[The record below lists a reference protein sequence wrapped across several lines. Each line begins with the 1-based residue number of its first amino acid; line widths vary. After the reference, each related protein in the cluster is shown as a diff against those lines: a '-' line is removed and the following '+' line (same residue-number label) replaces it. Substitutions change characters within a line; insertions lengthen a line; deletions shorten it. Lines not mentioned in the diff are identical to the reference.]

1 MKKDIYLV
9 RHGESEAN
17 VGVFKHKGKKV
28 NGPEHIKLTKNGKIQ
43 AKDLVKKVKKANK
56 IFVST
61 YTRTHDTAKPL
72 AKRYTKGK
80 FHISKHIHEFTYMNF
95 GANKGK
101 NIDELKKQAVDFW
114 VDPKPDV
121 KIGPK
126 SESFKD
132 FVERIQLFIKDFNK
146 FPEGT
151 YVFTHKN
158 VILTMIILFE
168 DFPHKL
174 NKKLT
179 KDELR
184 KFMNKLKDRRNNAE
198 IGNAEMINITDY
210 LK

>member
-9 RHGESEAN
+9 RHAESEAN
-17 VGVFKHKGKKV
+17 VGVFKKQGKKV
-28 NGPEHIKLTKNGKIQ
+28 NGPEYIKLTKNGKLQ
-43 AKDLVKKVKKANK
+43 AKDLAKKVKKVNK

-72 AKRYTKGK
+72 AKRFTKGK
-80 FHISKHIHEFTYMNF
+80 LHISKHIHEFTYMNF
-95 GANKGK
+95 GASKGK
-101 NIDELKKQAVDFW
+101 NIEELKKQAIDFW
-114 VDPKPDV
+114 VDPKPHV

-132 FVERIQLFIKDFNK
+132 FVERIQFFLNGFKK

-151 YVFTHKN
+151 YIFTHKN
-158 VILTMIILFE
+158 VILTMMILFE

-179 KDELR
+179 KEELQI
-184 KFMNKLKDRRNNAE
+184 FMNKLKEKRNKAE
-198 IGNAEMINITDY
+198 IGNAEIVDIADY

>member
-80 FHISKHIHEFTYMNF
+80 F
-95 GANKGK
+95 K